1 MNEPKIEVGILQQK
15 VISFALKG
23 TYTFGQ
29 EHYEGVYEVKYESGK
44 ILFEGE
50 EYTEI
55 HLKTKNQSRNSF
67 TLSEVLIGKGFHWER
82 KEDQTFRGDLKLIV
96 ENDQLVAI
104 NILLLEDYLKSVIA
118 SEMRATSAIELLKAH
133 AVISRSWL
141 MSQID
146 KRQNQ
151 AAKEQAAYP
160 SDTRSEDSWIKWWD
174 REDHV
179 SFDVCADD
187 HCQRY
192 QGISR
197 ISAAS
202 DLVTEAVETTA
213 GEVLMHDGQ
222 ICDARYSKCC
232 GGMLE
237 EFQNCWEPVPKK
249 YLRKVYDG
257 NRYELASIPDLTDE
271 VQARKW
277 ICGSPAAYCNTTDK
291 YILSQVLNTYDQET
305 TDFYRWKQVYD
316 KSELDALIAK
326 NTGID
331 FGHIR
336 SFEVLERGTSGRVLQ
351 LKICGDKH
359 TMTIGKELLIR
370 KVLSETHLY
379 SSAIVFEET
388 EERWI
393 IRGAGWGHGV
403 GLCQI
408 GAAVMA
414 VKGYEYEDILN
425 HYFPSAAIEKIY

>member
-1 MNEPKIEVGILQQK
+1 
-15 VISFALKG
+15 
-23 TYTFGQ
+23 
-29 EHYEGVYEVKYESGK
+29 
-44 ILFEGE
+44 
-50 EYTEI
+50 
-55 HLKTKNQSRNSF
+55 
-67 TLSEVLIGKGFHWER
+67 
-82 KEDQTFRGDLKLIV
+82 
-96 ENDQLVAI
+96 
-104 NILLLEDYLKSVIA
+104 
-118 SEMRATSAIELLKAH
+118 
-133 AVISRSWL
+133 
-141 MSQID
+141 
-146 KRQNQ
+146 
-151 AAKEQAAYP
+151 
-160 SDTRSEDSWIKWWD
+160 
-174 REDHV
+174 
-179 SFDVCADD
+179 
-187 HCQRY
+187 
-192 QGISR
+192 
-197 ISAAS
+197 
-202 DLVTEAVETTA
+202 
-213 GEVLMHDGQ
+213 
-222 ICDARYSKCC
+222 
-232 GGMLE
+232 
-237 EFQNCWEPVPKK
+237 
-249 YLRKVYDG
+249 
-257 NRYELASIPDLTDE
+257 
-271 VQARKW
+271 RKW